1 MKKFLILLTLS
12 VFSIGVISCKKSK
25 PSEPMALKKYKFD
38 LQGHRGARGILPENS
53 LEAFQKA
60 IDLNVNTL
68 ELDVVVSKDSLIVVS
83 HEAYMNP
90 EICKDFNGNIISKKS
105 VFNLYEMTYDEIK
118 SFDCGSQQ
126 HPSFPEQKTIP
137 TYKPL
142 LSEVI
147 QMTTDN
153 LREKGRRVS
162 LNIELKSSPKTD
174 DVYHPSP
181 DVFVD
186 LVMKAIKSEM
196 IPLNKINIQSFDK
209 RIIQYVIDHY
219 PRISTAYLVEEGDF
233 YDNLEDL
240 GRTPQIYSPIFTNV
254 DSLDI
259 KHAHDSGVKVIPW
272 TVNKMSD
279 MQNLLELGVDGIITD
294 YPNRA
299 KVLHKL

>member
-1 MKKFLILLTLS
+1 MKNYLILFTLS
-12 VFSIGVISCKKSK
+12 VFSIGIISCKKSK
-25 PSEPMALKKYKFD
+25 PSKPMALKSYTFD

-53 LEAFQKA
+53 LQAFQKA
-60 IDLNVNTL
+60 IDLGVNTL

-83 HEAYMNP
+83 HDPYMNP
-90 EICKDFNGNIISKKS
+90 KICLNPQGQKISDKPE
-105 VFNLYEMTYDEIK
+105 FNLYKMTYDEIQ

-126 HPSFPEQKTIP
+126 HSGFPKQKTMT

-162 LNIELKSSPKTD
+162 LNIELKSSPDTD
-174 DVYHPSP
+174 HVYHPKP

-186 LVMKAIKSEM
+186 LVMKTIKSEL

-209 RIIQYVIDHY
+209 RIIQYVIDQY
-219 PRISTAYLVEEGDF
+219 PRISTAYLVEEGNF

-240 GRTPQIYSPIFTNV
+240 GRTPQIYSPIYTNV

-259 KHAHDSGVKVIPW
+259 KRAHDSGVKVIPW
-272 TVNKMSD
+272 TVNEISD

-299 KVLHKL
+299 KALHKS

>member
-1 MKKFLILLTLS
+1 
-12 VFSIGVISCKKSK
+12 
-25 PSEPMALKKYKFD
+25 MALKKYTFD

-53 LEAFQKA
+53 LQAFQKA
-60 IDLNVNTL
+60 IDLGVNTL

-83 HEAYMNP
+83 HDPYMNP
-90 EICKDFNGNIISKKS
+90 KICSTPQGQQISDKS
-105 VFNLYEMTYDEIK
+105 EFNLYKMTYDEIK

-126 HPSFPEQKTIP
+126 HPDFPKQKTMS
-137 TYKPL
+137 TFKPL
-142 LSEVI
+142 LTEVI

-162 LNIELKSSPKTD
+162 LNIELKSSPDTD
-174 DVYHPSP
+174 DVYHPGP
-181 DVFVD
+181 DEFVE
-186 LVMKAIKSEM
+186 LVMKTLKSQM

-233 YDNLEDL
+233 YENLEDL
-240 GRTPQIYSPIFTNV
+240 GRTPQIYSPIYTIV

-259 KHAHDSGVKVIPW
+259 KRAHDSGVKVIPW
-272 TVNKMSD
+272 TVNKISD
-279 MQNLLELGVDGIITD
+279 MQELLELGVDGIITD

-299 KVLHKL
+299 KALHKS